1 MRRMVVVLGK
11 VDVLKLPV
19 LQDGDFWLMERCVRA
34 GVHRCTGRVQAMMLT
49 GVVEQPASVLRLC
62 CTFCCSQPR
71 HPSVPVQHAQSGG
84 ALVPRRGSRASSD
97 RLDAGLAPQAS
108 SAGASCALV
117 GACTAPVSK
126 RRACG
131 PPCVFACLHA
141 SATCVVA
148 GQASCTPRCWLR
160 CVAKRCPNP
169 PLMTCKPCYG
179 PR

>member
-117 GACTAPVSK
+117 GACTAPVSNAE
-126 RRACG
+126 RVD
-131 PPCVFACLHA
+131 PLVCLP
-141 SATCVVA
+141 V
-148 GQASCTPRCWLR
+148 CTPQQPASWRGRPRVRQGAGSAAW
-160 CVAKRCPNP
+160 PNGAP
-169 PLMTCKPCYG
+169 I
-179 PR
+179 RR